1 MSRTIAGLLGG
12 IILASTGTAVAAV
25 RHTDATARPLAA
37 GEAVTYAG
45 LTCTAYAGT
54 TATNANLVCVRSNLK
69 GVGVVV
75 SQEVVIVAKQTGS
88 QVKVIYKV
96 KNG

>member
-1 MSRTIAGLLGG
+1 MNRRIAGLLAGIVLGG
-12 IILASTGTAVAAV
+12 TGTAVAAV
-25 RHTDATARPLAA
+25 HHADATARPLNA
-37 GEAVTYAG
+37 GESITYAG

-75 SQEVVIVAKQTGS
+75 SQDAVVVAKQTAGK
-88 QVKVIYKV
+88 VKVIYKV

>member
-1 MSRTIAGLLGG
+1 MNRTIAGLLGG
-12 IILASTGTAVAAV
+12 IILGSAGSAVAAV
-25 RHTDATARPLAA
+25 HRSDATAKPLAA
-37 GEAVTYAG
+37 GESVTYAG

-54 TATNANLVCVRSNLK
+54 TATNANLVCVRSNLR

-75 SQEVVIVAKQTGS
+75 SQDAVIVAKQTAGK
-88 QVKVIYKV
+88 VKVIYKV